1 MKRIRKL
8 KICFEATNI
17 GNESANYLAMCLLKM
32 RHLTNVELNLD
43 NCNLTNE
50 TVENI
55 IKTVKECSKKTEEI
69 TINLR
74 KNQELKLELYEQIK
88 KDLQGSRIAIR
99 LDNPN
104 EGDESPL
111 KKSLR

>member
-1 MKRIRKL
+1 
-8 KICFEATNI
+8 
-17 GNESANYLAMCLLKM
+17 MCLLKM
-32 RHLTNVELNLD
+32 RHLTTVELNLD
-43 NCNLTNE
+43 NCNLTSE

-74 KNQELKLELYEQIK
+74 RNHELKLELYEQIK

-99 LDNPN
+99 LDAPG
-104 EGDESPL
+104 EDVSSPL
-111 KKSLR
+111 KRSVR